1 MKTLFPQAIKVTLS
15 HPEEQIPPPVCKNQR
30 QRLELGNKDF
40 WKVERQIF
48 FSKFSSCSPH
58 HKSHKDL
65 ENTSCCAPGPR
76 DKQGSEGAAQA
87 LTFTG
92 GVAPVP
98 ECRRIWQPF
107 WLGLCCLLLSCGF
120 FTVPPWSFLTDSTF
134 SAVVL
139 LNSLVRDKPI
149 TPSGLRSTQNVT
161 EWSGL

>member
-1 MKTLFPQAIKVTLS
+1 MEARSSESFQDKHYFPCSQAAPSATKITRTWKTDPALLCPAS
-15 HPEEQIPPPVCKNQR
+15 
-30 QRLELGNKDF
+30 
-40 WKVERQIF
+40 W
-48 FSKFSSCSPH
+48 
-58 HKSHKDL
+58 
-65 ENTSCCAPGPR
+65 
-76 DKQGSEGAAQA
+76 DKQRAAQV

-139 LNSLVRDKPI
+139 LNSLFRDKPI
-149 TPSGLRSTQNVT
+149 KALGLCSTQNVT
-161 EWSGL
+161 GGSGLEGTFKIIQFQCHAIVGDNFQ